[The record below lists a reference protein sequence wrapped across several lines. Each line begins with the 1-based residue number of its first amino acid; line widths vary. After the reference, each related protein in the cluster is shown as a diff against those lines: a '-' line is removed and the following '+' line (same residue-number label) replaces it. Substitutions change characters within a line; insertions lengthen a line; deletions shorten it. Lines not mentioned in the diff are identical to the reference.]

1 MINKKKNIFNLFVN
15 YFKIYKHLSK
25 LRKFQ
30 LVMLSLLTVV
40 LTFTELLSLASIIPL
55 INIFTNSNSLVNN
68 QFIEIILSITN
79 LLNPDNPLN
88 TIVIIFIVIVI
99 LSGALKILELTLS
112 INFSARVEADIK
124 EKIFKIFINKPYE
137 LQINKNTNE
146 IMSMLTQKT
155 NNAASAIHALTTV
168 FSSVITSVFILIFL
182 LTIHTKLIAILFLTI
197 TIFFIIVFLSK
208 NKNVYER
215 GQKISLLQNEIVES
229 FDNASGYAK
238 EIKIN
243 KLQQFF
249 ISKFSI
255 NTKAFAKNTAKIFII
270 GNSPRIYLEYFSII
284 LLILILY
291 FLSHEKQNV
300 ENLSLLA
307 VIALGSQK
315 LLPLINKIYNSFVNL
330 KANEPIILDIFDY
343 MNNNQITNN
352 IYDEKK
358 NKFNFIREIKF
369 SNVSFSYFNSRNPQ
383 IKNLSFLIKKGN
395 NIGIKGK
402 TGSGKSTLGN
412 LIIGLLKPSEG
423 EILVDKNNITVQ
435 NLKAWQSNISIVPQ
449 KVFLHDAS
457 IYENIA
463 LGLKKENID
472 IEKVKIISQ
481 IVLLNKFI
489 ENLPL
494 KYDEKVGKDGI
505 KLSGG
510 QIKRIAIARALYRNT
525 EVVLFDE
532 TTNELDENTESTILL
547 NLNKFYKDKTF
558 IFISHRSSVH
568 NYCEEIID
576 LDKNNVQ
583 NN

>member
-30 LVMLSLLTVV
+30 LVMLSFLTVV
-40 LTFTELLSLASIIPL
+40 LTFTELLSLATIIPL

-307 VIALGSQK
+307 AIALGSQK

-358 NKFNFIREIKF
+358 
-369 SNVSFSYFNSRNPQ
+369 
-383 IKNLSFLIKKGN
+383 
-395 NIGIKGK
+395 
-402 TGSGKSTLGN
+402 
-412 LIIGLLKPSEG
+412 
-423 EILVDKNNITVQ
+423 
-435 NLKAWQSNISIVPQ
+435 
-449 KVFLHDAS
+449 
-457 IYENIA
+457 
-463 LGLKKENID
+463 
-472 IEKVKIISQ
+472 
-481 IVLLNKFI
+481 
-489 ENLPL
+489 
-494 KYDEKVGKDGI
+494 
-505 KLSGG
+505 
-510 QIKRIAIARALYRNT
+510 
-525 EVVLFDE
+525 
-532 TTNELDENTESTILL
+532 
-547 NLNKFYKDKTF
+547 
-558 IFISHRSSVH
+558 
-568 NYCEEIID
+568 
-576 LDKNNVQ
+576 
-583 NN
+583 